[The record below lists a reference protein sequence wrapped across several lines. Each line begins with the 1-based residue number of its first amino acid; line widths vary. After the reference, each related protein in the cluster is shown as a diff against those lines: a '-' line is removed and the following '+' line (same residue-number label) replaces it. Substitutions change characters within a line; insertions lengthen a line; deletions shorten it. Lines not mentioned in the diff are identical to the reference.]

1 MDQSMNIF
9 DNLSRKQVAKGTVMQ
24 TPGETAQFA
33 YRVLSG
39 CLKSYLIDRS
49 GKEHI
54 LQFAPEDWIISDID
68 SLNRQGP
75 SDIYISALEESEVQ
89 LIPREHLFRLEEYSK
104 EDLEN
109 MNRLL
114 LNNMA
119 ATKGRLIAMLSY
131 TAEER
136 YQGFLNQYPSLANR
150 LPQKWIAAY
159 IGITPEYLSEIRRKA
174 TKG

>member
-1 MDQSMNIF
+1 MEQPMNMF
-9 DNLSRKQVAKGTVMQ
+9 EGLSGKRVAKGTVLQ
-24 TPGETAQFA
+24 APGEVALFA

-68 SLNRQGP
+68 SLNQQAP
-75 SDIYISALEESEVQ
+75 SDIYISALEDSELQ
-89 LIPREHLFRLEEYSK
+89 LIPRDHMFRLEEYSK
-104 EDLEN
+104 EALVK

-119 ATKGRLIAMLSY
+119 ATKNRLISLLSS

-136 YQGFLNQYPSLANR
+136 YQGFLKQYPSLANR

-174 TKG
+174 MKG